1 MISRCCS
8 TSLYIVSLRNVK
20 KNIAIKAIED
30 FTSIN
35 DNCLGAISN
44 STKFE
49 LTSPDDYSKQYYS
62 YYSRSSMFESSDKES
77 GQENLVSS
85 VSSLQKLVRRA
96 SDASFVKKII
106 NSTTE
111 MYIKLKNWLIK

>member
-1 MISRCCS
+1 MLFNL
-8 TSLYIVSLRNVK
+8 SLHSILRNVK

-49 LTSPDDYSKQYYS
+49 LTSPDDYSKQYSS
-62 YYSRSSMFESSDKES
+62 YYSKSSMFESSDKES

-85 VSSLQKLVRRA
+85 ASSLKRLMRRA
-96 SDASFVKKII
+96 SDTSFVNKTI
-106 NSTTE
+106 NSATK
-111 MYIKLKNWLIK
+111 MYVRFKNWFIT